1 MIYHKQGER
10 KKNFAATSS
19 YCAFLGSTQSLVD
32 TKKQQRPAIKQG
44 TPCDGVWRDQPCV
57 SMNGYIST
65 RRHKTE
71 LTYKSRQP

>member
-44 TPCDGVWRDQPCV
+44 TPCDGPAIKQGTPCDGVWRDQPWSSV
-57 SMNGYIST
+57 GALST
-65 RRHKTE
+65 K
-71 LTYKSRQP
+71 L